1 LLHACQFPGL
11 PKPVN
16 MKYKLGEF
24 VRFVNERR
32 EGYITRIIDE
42 HTIAVTDED
51 GFEIPVLASQ
61 VTRVHGQTDSSEELT
76 VETNSDIKTSQFIS
90 NGIFLAISPDKRSP
104 SVVHFHLINSSSW
117 QLLITLY
124 TRKKNQHK
132 GEYAGI
138 LKAQSTIQ
146 IYSCSLNELDLWPE
160 FSIQVLLFSPGN
172 EEIQKPIEFS
182 EKFKAKD
189 FSGEKKQHELLEQA
203 AWLIQLDSPEPII
216 DPEKLK
222 ESFFR
227 PHAEKIQIEK
237 PGKEVDLHIEKL
249 RDDYQFLNSS
259 EILDIQMSH
268 FRKSLDAAIVHKIP
282 SIIFIHG
289 SGNSTLRNEIHK
301 TISKHAQ
308 VKTFMDA
315 HKERFGYGAT
325 EVFFK

>member
-1 LLHACQFPGL
+1 
-11 PKPVN
+11 

-32 EGYITRIIDE
+32 EGYITRIIAE
-42 HTIAVTDED
+42 LTSAVTDEA

-61 VTRVHGQTDSSEELT
+61 VTRVHGKTDVSDDLT
-76 VETNSDIKTSQFIS
+76 VETNSNLKTSQFIS

-104 SVVHFHLINSSSW
+104 SVVHFHLVNSSSW

-138 LKAQSTIQ
+138 LKAQSTVQ

-160 FSIQVLLFSPGN
+160 FNIQALLFSPGN
-172 EEIQKPIEFS
+172 EEMQRPIKFS

-189 FSGEKKQHELLEQA
+189 FSGTKKQHELLDQA
-203 AWLIQLDSPEPII
+203 SWLIQLDSPEPLI

-227 PHAEKIQIEK
+227 PAAEKIQMER
-237 PGKEVDLHIEKL
+237 PGKEIDLHIEKL
-249 RDDYQFLNSS
+249 RDDHQFLNSS

-282 SIIFIHG
+282 SIIIIHG
-289 SGNSTLRNEIHK
+289 SGNGTLRNEIHK
-301 TISKHAQ
+301 IISKHAQ

-315 HKERFGYGAT
+315 HKEKFGYGAT
-325 EVFFK
+325 EIFLK

>member
-1 LLHACQFPGL
+1 M
-11 PKPVN
+11 N
-16 MKYKLGEF
+16 YKLGEF

-42 HTIAVTDED
+42 STISVTDDD

-61 VTRVHGQTDSSEELT
+61 VTRVHGKSDVADNQSSEKILNTIASE
-76 VETNSDIKTSQFIS
+76 FIL
-90 NGIFLAISPDKRSP
+90 NGIYLALCPDKKSS
-104 SVVHFHLINSSSW
+104 SVLHFHLVNSSSW
-117 QLLITLY
+117 QILFIFY
-124 TRKKNQHK
+124 SRNKNKVK
-132 GEYAGI
+132 GEYSGI
-138 LKAQSTIQ
+138 LKAQSSEK

-160 FSIQVLLFSPGN
+160 FKIKALLFSPGN
-172 EEIQKPIEFS
+172 EEMQGPIEFT

-189 FSGEKKQHELLEQA
+189 FSGAKKQHELLEQA
-203 AWLIQLDSPEPII
+203 GWLIQLDSAQPLV

-227 PHAEKIQIEK
+227 PPTEKIQIEN

-249 RDDYQFLNSS
+249 RNDHQFLNSS

-268 FRKSLDAAIVHKIP
+268 FKKALDAAIVHNAS

-289 SGNSTLRNEIHK
+289 SGNGTLRNEIYK
-301 TISKHAQ
+301 IISKHAQ

-325 EVFFK
+325 EVYLK

>member
-1 LLHACQFPGL
+1 
-11 PKPVN
+11 

-32 EGYITRIIDE
+32 EGYITRLIDE
-42 HTIAVTDED
+42 QTIAVTDED

-61 VTRVHGQTDSSEELT
+61 VTRVHGKTDIFDDTT
-76 VETNSDIKTSQFIS
+76 VEADSNLITSQFITK
-90 NGIFLAISPDKRSP
+90 GIFLALSPDKRSP
-104 SVVHFHLINSSSW
+104 SVVHFHLVNSSSW

-138 LKAQSTIQ
+138 LKAQSTVQ

-160 FSIQVLLFSPGN
+160 FNIHALLFSPGN
-172 EEIQKPIEFS
+172 EEMQKPIEFS

-189 FSGEKKQHELLEQA
+189 FSGSKKQHELLDQA
-203 AWLIQLDSPEPII
+203 SWLIQLDSPEPLI

-227 PHAEKIQIEK
+227 PAAEKIQIER
-237 PGKEVDLHIEKL
+237 PGKEIDLHIEKL

-259 EILDIQMSH
+259 EILDIQMGH

-289 SGNSTLRNEIHK
+289 SGNGTLRNEIHK
-301 TISKHAQ
+301 IISKHAQ

-315 HKERFGYGAT
+315 HKEKFGYGAT
-325 EVFFK
+325 EVFLK

>member
-1 LLHACQFPGL
+1 
-11 PKPVN
+11 

-172 EEIQKPIEFS
+172 GEIQKPIEFS

-189 FSGEKKQHELLEQA
+189 FL
-203 AWLIQLDSPEPII
+203 
-216 DPEKLK
+216 
-222 ESFFR
+222 
-227 PHAEKIQIEK
+227 
-237 PGKEVDLHIEKL
+237 
-249 RDDYQFLNSS
+249 
-259 EILDIQMSH
+259 
-268 FRKSLDAAIVHKIP
+268 
-282 SIIFIHG
+282 
-289 SGNSTLRNEIHK
+289 
-301 TISKHAQ
+301 
-308 VKTFMDA
+308 
-315 HKERFGYGAT
+315 
-325 EVFFK
+325 

>member
-1 LLHACQFPGL
+1 
-11 PKPVN
+11 

-42 HTIAVTDED
+42 STIAVTDDD

-61 VTRVHGQTDSSEELT
+61 VTRVHGKTDLSDDSP
-76 VETNSDIKTSQFIS
+76 VENLRKSNSAEFIS
-90 NGIFLAISPDKRSP
+90 NGLFLALCPDKRSP
-104 SVVHFHLINSSSW
+104 SVLHFNLVNSSSW
-117 QLLITLY
+117 EMLFTLY
-124 TRKKNQHK
+124 STKNYKSK
-132 GEYAGI
+132 GEYSGI
-138 LKAQSTIQ
+138 LKAQSTVQ
-146 IYSCSLNELDLWPE
+146 IYSGSLNELDLWPE
-160 FSIQVLLFSPGN
+160 FRIQALLFSSEN
-172 EEIQKPIEFS
+172 EEMQKPIEYS

-189 FSGEKKQHELLEQA
+189 LSGAKKQHELLEQA
-203 AWLIQLDSPEPII
+203 AWLIQLDSPEPVI

-227 PHAEKIQIEK
+227 PHAEKIELEK

-259 EILDIQMSH
+259 EILDIQMNH

-282 SIIFIHG
+282 SITFIHG
-289 SGNSTLRNEIHK
+289 SGNGTLRIEIHK
-301 TISKHAQ
+301 IVSKHAQ